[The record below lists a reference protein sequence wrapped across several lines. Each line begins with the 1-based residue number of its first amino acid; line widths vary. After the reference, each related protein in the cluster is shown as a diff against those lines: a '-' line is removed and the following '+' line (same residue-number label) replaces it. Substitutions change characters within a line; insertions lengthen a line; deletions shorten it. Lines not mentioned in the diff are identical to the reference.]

1 MMALA
6 SNGRMGIVW
15 GFSGFG
21 GVVRNLSLPFGGTP
35 KFFAL
40 ALLVCEFE
48 DSAAHL
54 FARIFFCISF
64 ARLVNT
70 IQYNQGI
77 IFFSYQALAHWLMK

>member
-21 GVVRNLSLPFGGTP
+21 GVVRNPSLPFGGTP

-48 DSAAHL
+48 DAAAHL
-54 FARIFFCISF
+54 FARIFLHFICKTSKY
-64 ARLVNT
+64 NT
-70 IQYNQGI
+70 IQYN
-77 IFFSYQALAHWLMK
+77 FK